1 MCMRVNKERGYTP
14 AREDPLF
21 HAIGVAHALR
31 YLSLR
36 AIVILLFPAYAHVG
50 GLTGT
55 PEP

>member
-1 MCMRVNKERGYTP
+1 MRVNKEREYTP
-14 AREDPLF
+14 APKDPLF
-21 HAIGVAHALR
+21 HVMGVTHALR